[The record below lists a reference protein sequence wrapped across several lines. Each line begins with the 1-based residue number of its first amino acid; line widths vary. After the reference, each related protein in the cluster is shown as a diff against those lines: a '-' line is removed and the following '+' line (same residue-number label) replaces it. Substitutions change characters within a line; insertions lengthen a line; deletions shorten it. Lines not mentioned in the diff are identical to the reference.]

1 MWYIDGLWH
10 AKVSVIN
17 LIDHQCLYMSRELYN
32 AQVWSWGML
41 WRSHNFRSGL
51 LIMTWCLW
59 CCRNLVVF
67 STPGLSRKP
76 SRASRLFTMSIKANP
91 PPKVPQPE
99 RLDEVY
105 EALKKGLQW
114 VYTQQMHFRERERER
129 AIKSVCV
136 CVLRSYLQVHQMDL
150 DTLTRQIKESKRNS
164 RLVCCYFWPS
174 IRIDK

>member
-114 VYTQQMHFRERERER
+114 VYTQQMHFRERERDYE
-129 AIKSVCV
+129 CV
-136 CVLRSYLQVHQMDL
+136 CLCSQVLPAGSSDGLGHTYQTDKR
-150 DTLTRQIKESKRNS
+150 IKEE
-164 RLVCCYFWPS
+164 L
-174 IRIDK
+174 